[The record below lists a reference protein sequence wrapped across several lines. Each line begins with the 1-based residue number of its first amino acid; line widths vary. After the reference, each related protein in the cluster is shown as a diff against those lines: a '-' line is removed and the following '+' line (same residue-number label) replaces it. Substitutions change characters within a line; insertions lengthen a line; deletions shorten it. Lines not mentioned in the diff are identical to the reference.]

1 MQFSSLFSRIPSVF
15 LATALLTALPSLQAG
30 SVERRPV
37 TADDLAQALGLD
49 LHKFSAKFTQPV
61 YATLT
66 LRWRQPGEE
75 LASELSHSTTSPGLG
90 HPILFTVKDYG
101 KMQQL
106 TGGTNAKQLK
116 DIIEMDVKFS
126 GTGFF
131 FRDYNPLAKLA
142 PGIPIQSWVKQ
153 QSFEDL
159 PLNVEIPLVVE
170 AAAPAKDKMM
180 TVVENEYRTVS
191 PAYIFLGVTFSK
203 EAPPAPKSEETAPAP
218 GKTAAPTPSAGPDK
232 DAAAG
237 PKK

>member
-1 MQFSSLFSRIPSVF
+1 MPIPSQSRIAALILATSMLTVASSLP
-15 LATALLTALPSLQAG
+15 AG

-75 LASELSHSTTSPGLG
+75 LATELSHSTTSAGLE
-90 HPILFTVKDYG
+90 HPILFTLKDYG

-106 TGGTNAKQLK
+106 TGGTNAKQVK
-116 DIIEMDVKFS
+116 DIIEMNVKFS

-131 FRDYNPLAKLA
+131 FRDYNPLAKLPA
-142 PGIPIQSWVKQ
+142 GLPVQSWVKQ

-170 AAAPAKDKMM
+170 AGAPAPDKMM
-180 TVVENEYRTVS
+180 TVVETEYRTDAS
-191 PAYIFLGVTFSK
+191 AYIFLGVTFSK
-203 EAPPAPKSEETAPAP
+203 EAPPTPKAEDEAPAP
-218 GKTAAPTPSAGPDK
+218 EKTAAPTPAEGPQK
-232 DAAAG
+232 NVAS
-237 PKK
+237 PPEK